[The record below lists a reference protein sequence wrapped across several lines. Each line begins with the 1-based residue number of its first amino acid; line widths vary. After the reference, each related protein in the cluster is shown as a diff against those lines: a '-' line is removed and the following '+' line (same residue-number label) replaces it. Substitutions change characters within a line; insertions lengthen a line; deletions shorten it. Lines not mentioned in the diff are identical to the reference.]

1 MTGVQTCALPIF
13 LYQHHLLTVVK
24 NSNDSVIQQLEDD
37 VDIGYIYD
45 LGDVQYQGQKV
56 GTMSSLDKTAQELVK
71 LNLEDG
77 RMPYQQDE
85 IVLEEDQFL
94 NLGIPQKIHQ
104 TIELSI
110 MYQGQELT
118 REYKIVGI
126 VSNYTQIYDTSLG
139 NIITSQITSNQYDA
153 LLYSQDNLNLWNEII
168 EKELETD
175 ILFNPTHIIILLN
188 IFV

>member
-1 MTGVQTCALPIF
+1 MFKHNYIQKIAYDNIRKQKKFYKFVFISLVMVFVLSTIISILFASYEEIRYRERYERYGLWSA
-13 LYQHHLLTVVK
+13 VVK

-110 MYQGQELT
+110 MS
-118 REYKIVGI
+118 V
-126 VSNYTQIYDTSLG
+126 
-139 NIITSQITSNQYDA
+139 IIHKFMI
-153 LLYSQDNLNLWNEII
+153 
-168 EKELETD
+168 
-175 ILFNPTHIIILLN
+175 HH
-188 IFV
+188 

>member
-1 MTGVQTCALPIF
+1 MRDTVCGV
-13 LYQHHLLTVVK
+13 LLVK

-104 TIELSI
+104 KYRVLLKCSVDAISENRI
-110 MYQGQELT
+110 
-118 REYKIVGI
+118 
-126 VSNYTQIYDTSLG
+126 DSLPLCFFARRQ
-139 NIITSQITSNQYDA
+139 SDQA
-153 LLYSQDNLNLWNEII
+153 LHQAQ
-168 EKELETD
+168 
-175 ILFNPTHIIILLN
+175 ILFCLTGK
-188 IFV
+188 